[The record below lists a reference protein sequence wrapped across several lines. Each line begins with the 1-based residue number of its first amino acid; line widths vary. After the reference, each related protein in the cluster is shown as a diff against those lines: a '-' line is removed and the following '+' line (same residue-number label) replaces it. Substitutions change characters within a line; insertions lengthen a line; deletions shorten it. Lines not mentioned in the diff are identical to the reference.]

1 MMSALLGMTKSELV
15 TLLSPTGQQLTKKT
29 ANETG
34 AVRCSF
40 HSYDGRR
47 RRRKKL
53 HLQAAN
59 KAVRMCQG
67 RYTLALMFLRLNI
80 HHIYKTI

>member
-34 AVRCSF
+34 AVRCSLLCT
-40 HSYDGRR
+40 
-47 RRRKKL
+47 RKEE
-53 HLQAAN
+53 QEEEVAPSGSQ
-59 KAVRMCQG
+59 QG
-67 RYTLALMFLRLNI
+67 CKDVPRL
-80 HHIYKTI
+80 